1 MDSDTH
7 KKEAFRLR
15 PLAGNTKLFGQ
26 TGSVLSPPNVFL
38 GGSLTP
44 MQPGRR
50 SVGEA
55 GQAGAR
61 AGRAVA
67 GGAVLVD
74 GLGGGGGDAEEGEQV
89 AQLLGGEVPLVVPVR
104 LEGKERPG
112 Q

>member
-1 MDSDTH
+1 MDSDT
-7 KKEAFRLR
+7 KKRGLQVASFGR
-15 PLAGNTKLFGQ
+15 NTKLFGQ

-55 GQAGAR
+55 GRVGAR

-89 AQLLGGEVPLVVPVR
+89 PQLLGGEVPLVVPVR